1 VALSLSFYKVT
12 YSPPPPLGALM
23 PSDAGEGPSAVPVPA
38 AASEDPVPV
47 PVPTEEG
54 ALKAVAEPS
63 VEDPTAESGPS
74 QVAK

>member
-1 VALSLSFYKVT
+1 
-12 YSPPPPLGALM
+12 M